1 MNNAYDCA
9 TMIIIADGIASRLG
23 LDNVTVVFVFAIVC
37 CFAASSNANAV
48 PRCMISSENNARP
61 ANNPHAHAV
70 DAVISFSFSQHQ
82 RISND
87 LIEFASFIPT
97 CFHALLSFT

>member
-1 MNNAYDCA
+1 
-9 TMIIIADGIASRLG
+9 
-23 LDNVTVVFVFAIVC
+23 
-37 CFAASSNANAV
+37 
-48 PRCMISSENNARP
+48 
-61 ANNPHAHAV
+61 
-70 DAVISFSFSQHQ
+70 VISFSFSQHQ